1 MVKKVLLRNTPFYI
15 ILGTK
20 IQLFHDI
27 TGGCAPFLVHLQYKL
42 TKHMNERESI
52 LSLREQ
58 LHRHNYNYYVLNAPV
73 ISDKE
78 FDEMMHLLQT
88 LEERHPDMADPNS
101 PTQRVGS
108 DLNDEFQTVPHRRP
122 MLSLAN
128 TYNLEE
134 VREFYQ
140 RVSDGLNGQPFQVC
154 AELKYDGL
162 SISLHYREGKLVQA
176 VTRGDGVQGDD
187 VTANVRTIRSIPLV
201 LDSSRG
207 DIPEEFEIRGEV
219 LMPWQSF
226 ERLNAE
232 RQEAGEDLFANP
244 RNAASGTLKSKD
256 PKVVSRRGLDAYLY
270 YLLGEDIPATGH
282 YENMESAR
290 SWGFQVSR
298 DMKLCNTLEE
308 LWEYINYWD
317 VHRKEL
323 PVATDG
329 IVIKVNS
336 LAQQKALGMTAKSP
350 RWAIAYKFQAE
361 QASTILREVTF
372 QVGRTGV
379 VTPVANMD
387 SVLLSGTMVHRA
399 TLHNADVMDAL
410 DLHIGDHVLI
420 EKGGE
425 IIPKIVGKEE
435 TENGERKTENSE
447 KSEYSEYSET
457 SDDKHSPFRFPFS
470 VFRSPIRF
478 IQRCPVCG
486 TPLVR
491 AQEEASHYCPN
502 DLHCAP
508 QIIGRL
514 EHFVSRKAMNIN
526 LVGPELIQQY
536 YRNGMLH
543 DVSDFYRI
551 THDKKVADSVARSV
565 EVPFERVL
573 FALGIR
579 FVGEIAAKTLA
590 RKFKNID
597 SLMSATAEQLLET
610 DGIGNVIAESLI
622 NYFSSEENRALIERL
637 RQAGLQFTLSEE
649 ELSAHSTTLQGQ
661 SIVISGVFA
670 RHSRDEYKRIIEQHG
685 GKNVGSISGKT
696 SFILAGENMGPSKLE
711 KAEKLGV
718 RIVSED
724 EFLALI
730 EQE

>member
-1 MVKKVLLRNTPFYI
+1 
-15 ILGTK
+15 
-20 IQLFHDI
+20 
-27 TGGCAPFLVHLQYKL
+27 
-42 TKHMNERESI
+42 MNERESI
-52 LSLREQ
+52 ISLREQ

-78 FDEMMHLLQT
+78 FDEMMHRLQD
-88 LEERHPDMADPNS
+88 LEEKYPDMSDPNS

-108 DLNDEFQTVPHRRP
+108 DLNDEFRTVPHRRP

-140 RVSDGLNGQPFQVC
+140 RVSDGLHGQPFQVC

-162 SISLHYREGKLVQA
+162 SISLHYRDGKLVQA
-176 VTRGDGVQGDD
+176 LTRGDGVQGDD

-201 LDSSRG
+201 LDSSRE

-226 ERLNAE
+226 ERLNGE
-232 RQEAGEDLFANP
+232 RSQAGEDLFANP

-256 PKVVSRRGLDAYLY
+256 PKVVSQRGLDAYLY
-270 YLLGEDIPATGH
+270 YLLGEDIPSTGH

-290 SWGFQVSR
+290 SWGFQVSK
-298 DMKLCNTLEE
+298 DMRLCNTLEE
-308 LWEYINYWD
+308 LWEYISYWD

-361 QASTILREVTF
+361 QACTILREVTF

-399 TLHNADVMDAL
+399 TLHNADVLEAL
-410 DLHIGDHVLI
+410 DLHIGDHVLV

-425 IIPKIVGKEE
+425 IIPKIVGKKE
-435 TENGERKTENSE
+435 TENGKRKTENSE

-491 AQEEASHYCPN
+491 GEEEASHYCPN

-514 EHFVSRKAMNIN
+514 EHFVSRKAMNISQ
-526 LVGPELIQQY
+526 VGPELIQQY

-551 THDKKVADSVARSV
+551 THDKKVADSVARST

-590 RKFKNID
+590 RKFKDID
-597 SLMSATAEQLLET
+597 SLMSATMEQLLET
-610 DGIGNVIAESLI
+610 DGIGNVIAESII
-622 NYFSSEENRALIERL
+622 NYFASEENRALIERL
-637 RQAGLQFTLSEE
+637 RLAGLQFTLSEE
-649 ELSAHSTTLQGQ
+649 QLSTHSTTLQGQ
-661 SIVISGVFA
+661 SIVISGVFVH
-670 RHSRDEYKRIIEQHG
+670 HSRDEYKRIIEQHG

-724 EFLALI
+724 EFLAMI
-730 EQE
+730 GQE

>member
-1 MVKKVLLRNTPFYI
+1 MDEKATIINLR
-15 ILGTK
+15 
-20 IQLFHDI
+20 
-27 TGGCAPFLVHLQYKL
+27 A
-42 TKHMNERESI
+42 
-52 LSLREQ
+52 Q
-58 LHRHNYNYYVLNAPV
+58 LHQHNYNYYVLNSPT
-73 ISDKE
+73 ITDRE
-78 FDEMMHLLQT
+78 FDEMMHLLQS
-88 LEERHPDMADPNS
+88 LEEKHPEMFDPNS

-108 DLNDEFQTVPHRRP
+108 DLNDEFQTVAHRHP

-128 TYNLEE
+128 TYNIDE
-134 VREFYQ
+134 VRDFYQ
-140 RVSDGLNGQPFQVC
+140 RVSDGLHGQPFQVC

-162 SISLHYREGKLVQA
+162 SISLHYKQRKLVQA

-201 LDSSRG
+201 LNASER
-207 DIPEEFEIRGEV
+207 DIPEEFEIRGEI
-219 LMPWQSF
+219 LMPWKSF

-232 RQEAGEDLFANP
+232 RAEAGEDLFANP

-256 PKVVSRRGLDAYLY
+256 PKVVSQRGLDAYLY
-270 YLLGEDIPATGH
+270 YLLGEGIPAEGH
-282 YENMESAR
+282 YENMQTAR

-298 DMKLCNTLEE
+298 DMRLCNTLKE
-308 LWEYINYWD
+308 LSEYIDYWD
-317 VHRKEL
+317 THRKEL

-372 QVGRTGV
+372 QIGRTGV

-399 TLHNADVMDAL
+399 TLHNADVLDSL
-410 DLHIGDHVLI
+410 DLHIGDRVLV

-425 IIPKIVGKEE
+425 IIPKIVGKDEE
-435 TENGERKTENSE
+435 NADVQKQGA
-447 KSEYSEYSET
+447 
-457 SDDKHSPFRFPFS
+457 
-470 VFRSPIRF
+470 PIRF
-478 IQRCPVCG
+478 IGRCPVCG
-486 TPLVR
+486 TQLIR
-491 AQEEASHYCPN
+491 GEEEASHYCPN

-508 QIIGRL
+508 QIVGRL

-536 YRNGMLH
+536 FRNGWLH
-543 DVSDFYRI
+543 DVANFYSI
-551 THDKKVADSVARSV
+551 EHDKKVAQSIAQSVN
-565 EVPFERVL
+565 VPFERVL

-590 RKFKNID
+590 RKFKDID
-597 SLMSATAEQLLET
+597 TLMSASAEQLLET
-610 DGIGNVIAESLI
+610 DGIGKVIAESII
-622 NYFSSEENRALIERL
+622 NYFSSEENRSLIERL
-637 RQAGLQFTLSEE
+637 RKAGLQFSLTEEQLS
-649 ELSAHSTTLQGQ
+649 SHSTTLEGQ
-661 SIVISGVFA
+661 SIVISGVFSH
-670 RHSRDEYKRIIEQHG
+670 HSRDEYKRIIEQHG

-724 EFLALI
+724 EFLAMI
-730 EQE
+730 Q